1 MSGRRGK
8 RSYLRDFQANDSGE
22 YEYRGK
28 LWKTALEA
36 AEYRAVRRRYTLCA
50 GLALLLTI
58 AAGCFPAGVMEAQ
71 LYVLLPYVIA
81 LVLEARLLLAA
92 YRLYFEQHEEGVL
105 RDYIYERSADRIPRE
120 TETAAG
126 FAIITLA
133 ANLIAKAFRHLQH
146 LPAASPALVILWC
159 VTTAVTI
166 LLLIGC
172 YRLGGAFEFSA
183 IK

>member
-146 LPAASPALVILWC
+146 LPAGSFALVSFWC
-159 VTTAVTI
+159 GIIVFNIVISIQA
-166 LLLIGC
+166 
-172 YRLGGAFEFSA
+172 YRESTKMQFQQVQ
-183 IK
+183 